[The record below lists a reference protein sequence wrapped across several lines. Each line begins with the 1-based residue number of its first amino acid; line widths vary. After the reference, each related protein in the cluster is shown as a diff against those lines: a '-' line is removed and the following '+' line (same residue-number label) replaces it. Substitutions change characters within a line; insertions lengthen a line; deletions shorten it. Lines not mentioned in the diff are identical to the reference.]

1 MTLNEIIDVAM
12 EIESEDPI
20 DWTNLNID
28 QRAAYNLI
36 GLSILEMCKEWE
48 KSTDKDLIMT
58 STITKL
64 MVENFVLNLHLQIQR
79 RLNE

>member
-20 DWTNLNID
+20 DWAYLNID
-28 QRAAYNLI
+28 ERTAYNLI
-36 GLSILEMCKEWE
+36 GLSILEMYKEWE
-48 KSTDKDLIMT
+48 KSSDKDLIMT